1 MAKQVKARNGGTLTK
16 PDKGETMNPAGRP
29 PKLISSLV
37 TDLKAKGY
45 ERATA
50 TTVTEAIEHLINL
63 PESELKELIEDKG
76 QPLSVRIIGKQLLSA
91 KGFEALEIILSR
103 AQGRPKQ
110 QMDVATSG
118 EQRVKI
124 EVHLTEEDGRSDPI
138 E

>member
-1 MAKQVKARNGGTLTK
+1 MTK

-76 QPLSVRIIGKQLLSA
+76 QPLSVRIIGKQLLST